1 MRYKLLAFALLSSI
15 FLSVTPVYADGQ
27 LSRITKSVNE
37 AQSKVKSIEADLTAK
52 SKVLTDKNKA
62 LENAQKILTSNQAD
76 KTQAAE
82 QLSQAKEKLEKAQSD
97 LSNTKNKLQKTID
110 RRDSKDKAIEQRDNA
125 LRDSWNLAKLKDGW
139 SGMVNLVQNKD
150 SELIAL
156 TKDRD
161 RYNEQIKQEMSDVD
175 TAQELVDR
183 EQTRY
188 NHQLTIESKFKKSLN
203 ERTSAVKT
211 AADAQSKAEQEVLR
225 VKSDL
230 DKAKETLN
238 EFTSKK
244 QDVEKNLAK
253 YAIGNVDSKFTDE
266 EDVALFNQVKDK
278 HDPGNEGLT
287 THTRQMRNF
296 IMAKFNVTNAGG
308 VRDDDDDGTGHGHGS
323 GLAVD
328 FMADKETG
336 DKIAKYIENNFD
348 VLDVYYQIWEQRY
361 FMNMRNIYGPANTWN
376 KMPDR
381 GGTTANHY
389 DHVHVSFA
397 K

>member
-1 MRYKLLAFALLSSI
+1 MRYKLIAFALLSSL
-15 FLSVTPVYADGQ
+15 FLSVTPAYADGQ

-37 AQSKVKSIEADLTAK
+37 AQTKVKTIEADLTAK
-52 SKVLTDKNKA
+52 SKVLADKTKD
-62 LENAQKILTSNQAD
+62 LENAQKVLTSNQAD
-76 KTQAAE
+76 RTDAATQ
-82 QLSQAKEKLEKAQSD
+82 LGIAKEKLEKAQSD
-97 LSNTKNKLQKTID
+97 LSKAKNMLQKTID
-110 RRDSKDKAIEQRDNA
+110 KRDSKDKAIEQRDNA
-125 LRDSWNLAKLKDGW
+125 LRDSWNLAKLKNGW

-150 SELIAL
+150 PELITL

-161 RYNEQIKQEMSDVD
+161 RYNEQIKQEMSEVD
-175 TAQELVDR
+175 IAQELVDR
-183 EQTRY
+183 EQIRY
-188 NHQLTIESKFKKSLN
+188 NHQLTIERKFKKSLN
-203 ERTSAVKT
+203 ERTNAVKT

-230 DKAKETLN
+230 DKAKETFSEL
-238 EFTSKK
+238 TSKK

-253 YAIGNVDSKFTDE
+253 YAVGNADSKFTDE

-278 HDPGNEGLT
+278 QDVGNDGLT
-287 THTRQMRNF
+287 PHTRQMRNF
-296 IMAKFNVTNAGG
+296 IMAKFNVNNAGG
-308 VRDDDDDGTGHGHGS
+308 ARNDDDGTGHGHGS

-336 DKIAKYIENNFD
+336 NKIAKYIENNFD
-348 VLDVYYQIWEQRY
+348 TLDVYYVIWEQRY

>member
-1 MRYKLLAFALLSSI
+1 MRYKLITFAVISSLLLSA
-15 FLSVTPVYADGQ
+15 TPVYADGQ

-37 AQSKVKSIEADLTAK
+37 AQMKVKTIEVDLTAK
-52 SKVLTDKNKA
+52 SKVLADKTKD
-62 LENAQKILTSNQAD
+62 LENAQKVLTSNQTDRTDAA
-76 KTQAAE
+76 TQ
-82 QLSQAKEKLEKAQSD
+82 LGIAKEKLEKAQSD
-97 LSNTKNKLQKTID
+97 LSKAKNTLQKTID
-110 RRDSKDKAIEQRDNA
+110 KRDSKDKAIEQRDNA
-125 LRDSWNLAKLKDGW
+125 LRDSWNLAKLKNGW

-150 SELIAL
+150 PELITL

-161 RYNEQIKQEMSDVD
+161 RYNEEIKQEMSDVD
-175 TAQELVDR
+175 IAQELVDR

-188 NHQLTIESKFKKSLN
+188 NHQLTLRSKFEKSLN
-203 ERTSAVKT
+203 ERMNAVKT
-211 AADAQSKAEQEVLR
+211 ATDAKSKAEQEVSQT
-225 VKSDL
+225 KSDL

-238 EFTSKK
+238 ELTSKK

-253 YAIGNVDSKFTDE
+253 YAVGNADSKFTDE

-278 HDPGNEGLT
+278 QDAGNEGLT

-308 VRDDDDDGTGHGHGS
+308 VRNDDDGTGHGHGS

-328 FMADKETG
+328 FMVDDETG
-336 DKIAKYIENNFD
+336 NKIAKYIQNNFD
-348 VLDVYYQIWEQRY
+348 ILDVYYQIWEQRY

>member
-1 MRYKLLAFALLSSI
+1 MRYKLIAFALFSGL
-15 FLSVTPVYADGQ
+15 FLSTTSVYADGQ

-37 AQSKVKSIEADLTAK
+37 AQAKVKSIEADLTAK
-52 SKVLTDKNKA
+52 SKVLEDKTKA
-62 LENAQKILTSNQAD
+62 LENAQKVLTSNQAD
-76 KTQAAE
+76 RTDAATQ
-82 QLSQAKEKLEKAQSD
+82 LGIAKEKLEKAQSD
-97 LSNTKNKLQKTID
+97 LSKAKNTLQKTID
-110 RRDSKDKAIEQRDNA
+110 KRDSKDKAIEQRDNA

-139 SGMVNLVQNKD
+139 DGVVNLVQNKD

-156 TKDRD
+156 IKDRD
-161 RYNEQIKQEMSDVD
+161 RYNEEIKQEMTAVD

-183 EQTRY
+183 EQTWY

-203 ERTSAVKT
+203 ERMNAVKT
-211 AADAQSKAEQEVLR
+211 ATDAKSKAEQEVSQT
-225 VKSDL
+225 KSDF

-238 EFTSKK
+238 ELTSKK

-253 YAIGNVDSKFTDE
+253 YAVGNADSKFTDE

-278 HDPGNEGLT
+278 QDAGNDGLT
-287 THTRQMRNF
+287 PHTRQMRNF

-308 VRDDDDDGTGHGHGS
+308 FRNDDDGTGHGHGS

-348 VLDVYYQIWEQRY
+348 VLDVYYVIWEQRY

>member
-1 MRYKLLAFALLSSI
+1 MRYKLITFAVISSLL
-15 FLSVTPVYADGQ
+15 LSVTPVYADGQ
-27 LSRITKSVNE
+27 LSRITKSVND
-37 AQSKVKSIEADLTAK
+37 AQTKVKTIEADLTAK
-52 SKVLTDKNKA
+52 SKVLADKNKA
-62 LENAQKILTSNQAD
+62 VENAQKILTSNQAD

-82 QLSQAKEKLEKAQSD
+82 QLNQAKEKLEKAQFD
-97 LSNTKNKLQKTID
+97 LSNTKSKLQKTID
-110 RRDSKDKAIEQRDNA
+110 KRDSKDKAIEQRDNA
-125 LRDSWNLAKLKDGW
+125 LRDSWNLTKLKNGW
-139 SGMVNLVQNKD
+139 SGMVNLLQNKD
-150 SELIAL
+150 PELITL

-161 RYNEQIKQEMSDVD
+161 RYNEEIEQEMSEVD
-175 TAQELVDR
+175 IAQELVDR
-183 EQTRY
+183 EQIRY
-188 NHQLTIESKFKKSLN
+188 NHQLTIERKFKKSLN
-203 ERTSAVKT
+203 ERTNAVKT

-230 DKAKETLN
+230 DKAKETLS
-238 EFTSKK
+238 ELTSKK

-253 YAIGNVDSKFTDE
+253 YAVGNADSTFTDE

-278 HDPGNEGLT
+278 QDAGNDGLT
-287 THTRQMRNF
+287 PHTRQMRNF

-308 VRDDDDDGTGHGHGS
+308 VRNDDDGTGHGHGS
-323 GLAVD
+323 GLAID
-328 FMADKETG
+328 FMVDKETG

-348 VLDVYYQIWEQRY
+348 ALDVYYVIWEQRY

>member
-1 MRYKLLAFALLSSI
+1 MRYKLITFAVISSLLLSA
-15 FLSVTPVYADGQ
+15 TPVYADGQ

-37 AQSKVKSIEADLTAK
+37 AQTKVKTIEVDLTAK
-52 SKVLTDKNKA
+52 SKVLADKTKD
-62 LENAQKILTSNQAD
+62 LENAQKVLTSNQTDRTDAA
-76 KTQAAE
+76 TQ
-82 QLSQAKEKLEKAQSD
+82 LGIAKEKLEKAQSD
-97 LSNTKNKLQKTID
+97 LSKAKNTLQKTID
-110 RRDSKDKAIEQRDNA
+110 KRDSKDKAIEQRDNG
-125 LRDSWNLAKLKDGW
+125 LRDSWNLAKLKNGW

-150 SELIAL
+150 PELITL

-161 RYNEQIKQEMSDVD
+161 RYNEEIKQEMSDVD

-188 NHQLTIESKFKKSLN
+188 NHQLTIESKFKRSLN
-203 ERTSAVKT
+203 ERMNAVKT
-211 AADAQSKAEQEVLR
+211 ATDAKSKAEQEVSQT
-225 VKSDL
+225 KSDL

-238 EFTSKK
+238 ELTSKK

-253 YAIGNVDSKFTDE
+253 YAVGNADSKFTDE

-278 HDPGNEGLT
+278 QDAGNEGLT
-287 THTRQMRNF
+287 AHTRQMRNF
-296 IMAKFNVTNAGG
+296 IMAKFNVINAGG
-308 VRDDDDDGTGHGHGS
+308 VRNDDDGTGHGHGS

-328 FMADKETG
+328 FMVDKETG

-348 VLDVYYQIWEQRY
+348 ELDVYYVIWEQRY
-361 FMNMRNIYGPANTWN
+361 FMDMRNIYGPANTWN

-381 GGTTANHY
+381 GGATANHY

>member
-1 MRYKLLAFALLSSI
+1 MRYKLIAFVLLSGL
-15 FLSVTPVYADGQ
+15 FLSTTSVYADGQ

-37 AQSKVKSIEADLTAK
+37 AQTKVKTIEADLTAK
-52 SKVLTDKNKA
+52 SKVLADKNKA
-62 LENAQKILTSNQAD
+62 VENAQKILTSNQAD

-82 QLSQAKEKLEKAQSD
+82 QLSQAKEKLEKAQFD
-97 LSNTKNKLQKTID
+97 LSNTKSKLQKTID
-110 RRDSKDKAIEQRDNA
+110 KRDSKDKAIEQRDNA

-150 SELIAL
+150 SELIVL

-188 NHQLTIESKFKKSLN
+188 NHQLTIDSKFKKSLS
-203 ERTSAVKT
+203 ERMNAVKT
-211 AADAQSKAEQEVLR
+211 ATDAQSKAEQEVLR

-230 DKAKETLN
+230 DKVKETLN
-238 EFTSKK
+238 ELTSKK

-253 YAIGNVDSKFTDE
+253 YAVGNADSKFTDE

-278 HDPGNEGLT
+278 QDPGNEGLT

-308 VRDDDDDGTGHGHGS
+308 FRNDDDGTGHGHGT

-348 VLDVYYQIWEQRY
+348 ALDVYYQIWEQRY

-381 GGTTANHY
+381 GGATANHY

>member
-1 MRYKLLAFALLSSI
+1 MRYKLITFTLLSSL
-15 FLSVTPVYADGQ
+15 FLSASPVYADGQ

-37 AQSKVKSIEADLTAK
+37 AQTKVKTIEADLTAK
-52 SKVLTDKNKA
+52 SKVLADKTKA
-62 LENAQKILTSNQAD
+62 LENAQKVLTSNQAD
-76 KTQAAE
+76 RTDEATQLE
-82 QLSQAKEKLEKAQSD
+82 VAKEKLENAQSN

-110 RRDSKDKAIEQRDNA
+110 KRDSKDKAIEQRDNA

-161 RYNEQIKQEMSDVD
+161 RYNERITQEMSEVD
-175 TAQELVDR
+175 TAQELVDL

-188 NHQLTIESKFKKSLN
+188 NHQLTIDSKFKKSLS
-203 ERTSAVKT
+203 ERMNAVKT
-211 AADAQSKAEQEVLR
+211 VTDAQSKAEQEVSQT
-225 VKSDL
+225 KSDL

-253 YAIGNVDSKFTDE
+253 YAVGNANSKFTDE

-278 HDPGNEGLT
+278 QDAGNDGLT
-287 THTRQMRNF
+287 PHTRQMRNF
-296 IMAKFNVTNAGG
+296 IMAKFNVINAGG
-308 VRDDDDDGTGHGHGS
+308 VRNDDDGTGHGHGS

-348 VLDVYYQIWEQRY
+348 TLDVYYVIWEQRY

>member
-1 MRYKLLAFALLSSI
+1 MRYKLIAFALLSGL
-15 FLSVTPVYADGQ
+15 FLSTTSVYADGQ

-37 AQSKVKSIEADLTAK
+37 AQTKVKTIEADLTAK
-52 SKVLTDKNKA
+52 SKVLADKNKA
-62 LENAQKILTSNQAD
+62 VENAQKILTSNQAD
-76 KTQAAE
+76 KTKAAE

-97 LSNTKNKLQKTID
+97 LSNTKSKLQKTID
-110 RRDSKDKAIEQRDNA
+110 KRDSKDKAIEQRDNA

-161 RYNEQIKQEMSDVD
+161 RYNEQIIQEMSEVD

-188 NHQLTIESKFKKSLN
+188 NHQLTLRSKFEKSLN
-203 ERTSAVKT
+203 ERMNAVKT
-211 AADAQSKAEQEVLR
+211 ATDAQSKAEQEVSQT
-225 VKSDL
+225 KSDL
-230 DKAKETLN
+230 DKAKEILN
-238 EFTSKK
+238 ELTSKK

-253 YAIGNVDSKFTDE
+253 YAVGNADSKFTDE

-278 HDPGNEGLT
+278 QDAGNEGLT
-287 THTRQMRNF
+287 VHTRQMRNF

-308 VRDDDDDGTGHGHGS
+308 FRNDDDGTGQGYGS

-328 FMADKETG
+328 FMAV
-336 DKIAKYIENNFD
+336 D
-348 VLDVYYQIWEQRY
+348 VFPKFQL
-361 FMNMRNIYGPANTWN
+361 
-376 KMPDR
+376 
-381 GGTTANHY
+381 
-389 DHVHVSFA
+389 
-397 K
+397 

>member
-1 MRYKLLAFALLSSI
+1 MRYKLITFAVISSLL
-15 FLSVTPVYADGQ
+15 LSVTPVYADGQ
-27 LSRITKSVNE
+27 LSRITKSVSE
-37 AQSKVKSIEADLTAK
+37 AQTKVKTIEADLTAK
-52 SKVLTDKNKA
+52 SKVLADKTKD
-62 LENAQKILTSNQAD
+62 LENAQKVLTSNQAD
-76 KTQAAE
+76 RTDVAI
-82 QLSQAKEKLEKAQSD
+82 QLEVAKEKLEKAQSD
-97 LSNTKNKLQKTID
+97 LNKAKNKLQKTID
-110 RRDSKDKAIEQRDNA
+110 KRDSKDKAIEQRDNA
-125 LRDSWNLAKLKDGW
+125 LRDSWNLAKLKNGW

-150 SELIAL
+150 PELITL

-161 RYNEQIKQEMSDVD
+161 RYNEEIKQEMSDVD

-203 ERTSAVKT
+203 ERMNAVKT
-211 AADAQSKAEQEVLR
+211 ATDAQSKAEQEVLR

-238 EFTSKK
+238 EFTLKK

-253 YAIGNVDSKFTDE
+253 YAVGNADSKFTDE

-278 HDPGNEGLT
+278 QDAGNEGLT
-287 THTRQMRNF
+287 SHTRQMRNF
-296 IMAKFNVTNAGG
+296 IMAKFNVTDAGG
-308 VRDDDDDGTGHGHGS
+308 VRNDDDGTGHGHGS

-328 FMADKETG
+328 FMVDKKTG

-348 VLDVYYQIWEQRY
+348 ALDVYYVIWEQRY

-381 GGTTANHY
+381 GGATANHY

>member
-1 MRYKLLAFALLSSI
+1 MRYKLLAFALLSSV

-52 SKVLTDKNKA
+52 SKVLADKNKA

-76 KTQAAE
+76 KSQAVA
-82 QLSQAKEKLEKAQSD
+82 QLSEAKEKLEKAQSN
-97 LSNTKNKLQKTID
+97 LSNIKNKLQKTID
-110 RRDSKDKAIEQRDNA
+110 KRDSKDKAIEQRDDA
-125 LRDSWNLAKLKDGW
+125 LRDSWNLAKLKNGW
-139 SGMVNLVQNKD
+139 NGMVNLVQNKD
-150 SELIAL
+150 PELISL

-175 TAQELVDR
+175 TAQELVNR

-188 NHQLTIESKFKKSLN
+188 NHQLTIDSKFKKSLS
-203 ERTSAVKT
+203 ERMNAVKT
-211 AADAQSKAEQEVLR
+211 ATDAQSKAEQEVSQT
-225 VKSDL
+225 KADL

-238 EFTSKK
+238 EFTLKK

-253 YAIGNVDSKFTDE
+253 YAVGNADSKFTDE

-278 HDPGNEGLT
+278 QDAGNEGLT

-308 VRDDDDDGTGHGHGS
+308 VRNDDDGTGHGHGS

-336 DKIAKYIENNFD
+336 DKIAKYI
-348 VLDVYYQIWEQRY
+348 
-361 FMNMRNIYGPANTWN
+361 
-376 KMPDR
+376 
-381 GGTTANHY
+381 
-389 DHVHVSFA
+389 
-397 K
+397 

>member
-1 MRYKLLAFALLSSI
+1 MRYKLIAFALLSGL
-15 FLSVTPVYADGQ
+15 FLSTTSVYADGQ

-37 AQSKVKSIEADLTAK
+37 AQTKVKTIEADLTAK
-52 SKVLTDKNKA
+52 SKVLADKNKA
-62 LENAQKILTSNQAD
+62 VENAQKILTSNQAD

-82 QLSQAKEKLEKAQSD
+82 QLSQAKEKLEKAQSN
-97 LSNTKNKLQKTID
+97 LSSTKNKLQKTID
-110 RRDSKDKAIEQRDNA
+110 KRDSKDKAIEQRDNA

-150 SELIAL
+150 PELISL

-161 RYNEQIKQEMSDVD
+161 RYNEAIKQEMSDVD

-188 NHQLTIESKFKKSLN
+188 NHQLTIESKFKKSLS
-203 ERTSAVKT
+203 ERMNAVKT
-211 AADAQSKAEQEVLR
+211 ATDAQSKAEQEVSR

-238 EFTSKK
+238 EFTLKK

-253 YAIGNVDSKFTDE
+253 YAVGNANSKFTDE

-278 HDPGNEGLT
+278 QDAGSEGLT

-308 VRDDDDDGTGHGHGS
+308 FRNDDDGTGHGHGT

-348 VLDVYYQIWEQRY
+348 ALDV
-361 FMNMRNIYGPANTWN
+361 
-376 KMPDR
+376 
-381 GGTTANHY
+381 
-389 DHVHVSFA
+389 FA
-397 K
+397 TDVQ

>member
-15 FLSVTPVYADGQ
+15 FLSVTSVYADGQ

-52 SKVLTDKNKA
+52 SKVLIDKNKA

-76 KTQAAE
+76 KTQAAT
-82 QLSQAKEKLEKAQSD
+82 QLSEAKGKLEKAQSD
-97 LSNTKNKLQKTID
+97 LSNTKSKLQKTID
-110 RRDSKDKAIEQRDNA
+110 KRDSKDKAIEQRDNA

-139 SGMVNLVQNKD
+139 RGMVNFVQNKD
-150 SELIAL
+150 PELINL

-183 EQTRY
+183 QQTRY

-253 YAIGNVDSKFTDE
+253 YAIGNADSKFTDE

>member
-1 MRYKLLAFALLSSI
+1 MRYKLIAFALFSGL
-15 FLSVTPVYADGQ
+15 FLSTTSVYADGQ

-37 AQSKVKSIEADLTAK
+37 AQAKVKSIEADLTAK
-52 SKVLTDKNKA
+52 SKVLEDKTKA
-62 LENAQKILTSNQAD
+62 LENAQKVLTSNQAD
-76 KTQAAE
+76 RTDAATQ
-82 QLSQAKEKLEKAQSD
+82 LGIAKEKLEKAQSD
-97 LSNTKNKLQKTID
+97 LSKAKNTLQKTID
-110 RRDSKDKAIEQRDNA
+110 KRDSKDKAIEQRDNA

-139 SGMVNLVQNKD
+139 DGVVNLVQNKD

-156 TKDRD
+156 IKDRD
-161 RYNEQIKQEMSDVD
+161 RYNEEIKQEMTAVD

-183 EQTRY
+183 EQTWY

-203 ERTSAVKT
+203 ERMNAVKT
-211 AADAQSKAEQEVLR
+211 ATDAKSKAEQEVLR

-230 DKAKETLN
+230 DKTKETLN

-253 YAIGNVDSKFTDE
+253 YAVGNADSKFADE

-278 HDPGNEGLT
+278 QDAGNEGLT

-308 VRDDDDDGTGHGHGS
+308 FRNDDDGTGHGHGT

-348 VLDVYYQIWEQRY
+348 ALDVYYLIWEQRY
-361 FMNMRNIYGPANTWN
+361 FMNMRSIYGPANTWN

>member
-1 MRYKLLAFALLSSI
+1 
-15 FLSVTPVYADGQ
+15 
-27 LSRITKSVNE
+27 
-37 AQSKVKSIEADLTAK
+37 
-52 SKVLTDKNKA
+52 
-62 LENAQKILTSNQAD
+62 
-76 KTQAAE
+76 
-82 QLSQAKEKLEKAQSD
+82 
-97 LSNTKNKLQKTID
+97 
-110 RRDSKDKAIEQRDNA
+110 
-125 LRDSWNLAKLKDGW
+125 
-139 SGMVNLVQNKD
+139 MVNLVQNKD
-150 SELIAL
+150 PELISL

-188 NHQLTIESKFKKSLN
+188 NHQLTIDSKFKKSLS
-203 ERTSAVKT
+203 ERMNAVKT
-211 AADAQSKAEQEVLR
+211 ATDAQSKAEQEVSQT
-225 VKSDL
+225 KADL

-238 EFTSKK
+238 EFTLKK

-253 YAIGNVDSKFTDE
+253 YAVGNADSKFTDE

-278 HDPGNEGLT
+278 QDAGNEGLT

-308 VRDDDDDGTGHGHGS
+308 VRNDDDGTGHGHGS

-348 VLDVYYQIWEQRY
+348 ALDVYYLIWEQRY
-361 FMNMRNIYGPANTWN
+361 FMNMRNIYGHANTWN

-381 GGTTANHY
+381 GGVTANHY

-397 K
+397 R

>member
-1 MRYKLLAFALLSSI
+1 MRYKLITFALISSL
-15 FLSVTPVYADGQ
+15 FLSATPVYADGQ
-27 LSRITKSVNE
+27 LSRITKLVNE
-37 AQSKVKSIEADLTAK
+37 AQTKVKSIENDLTAK
-52 SKVLTDKNKA
+52 SKVLADKTKD
-62 LENAQKILTSNQAD
+62 LENAQKILTSNQTDRTDAA
-76 KTQAAE
+76 TQ
-82 QLSQAKEKLEKAQSD
+82 LGIAKEKLEKAQSD
-97 LSNTKNKLQKTID
+97 LSSAKNTLHKTINK
-110 RRDSKDKAIEQRDNA
+110 RDSKDKAIEQRDNA

-139 SGMVNLVQNKD
+139 DGVVNLVQNKD

-161 RYNEQIKQEMSDVD
+161 RYNEEIKQEMSDVD

-188 NHQLTIESKFKKSLN
+188 NHQLTLRSKFEKSLN
-203 ERTSAVKT
+203 ERMNAVKT
-211 AADAQSKAEQEVLR
+211 ATDAKSKAEQEVSQ
-225 VKSDL
+225 VKSDF

-238 EFTSKK
+238 EFTLKK

-253 YAIGNVDSKFTDE
+253 YAVGNADSKFTDE

-278 HDPGNEGLT
+278 QDAGNEGLT
-287 THTRQMRNF
+287 PHTRQMRNF

-308 VRDDDDDGTGHGHGS
+308 VRNDDDDGTGHGHGS

-348 VLDVYYQIWEQRY
+348 ALDVYYVIWEQRY

>member
-1 MRYKLLAFALLSSI
+1 MRYKLIAFALLSSL
-15 FLSVTPVYADGQ
+15 FLSVTPAYADGQ

-37 AQSKVKSIEADLTAK
+37 AQTKVKSIEADLTAK
-52 SKVLTDKNKA
+52 SKVLADKTKD
-62 LENAQKILTSNQAD
+62 LENAQKVLTSNQAD
-76 KTQAAE
+76 RTDATTQLE
-82 QLSQAKEKLEKAQSD
+82 VAKEKLEKAQSD
-97 LSNTKNKLQKTID
+97 LSKAKNTLQKTID
-110 RRDSKDKAIEQRDNA
+110 KRDSKDKAIEQRDNA
-125 LRDSWNLAKLKDGW
+125 LRDSWNLTKLKDGW

-161 RYNEQIKQEMSDVD
+161 RYNERITQEMSDVD
-175 TAQELVDR
+175 TAQELVDL

-188 NHQLTIESKFKKSLN
+188 NHQLTIDSKFKKSLS
-203 ERTSAVKT
+203 ERMNAVKT
-211 AADAQSKAEQEVLR
+211 ATDAQSKAEQEVSQT
-225 VKSDL
+225 KSDL

-253 YAIGNVDSKFTDE
+253 YAVGNANSKFTDE

-278 HDPGNEGLT
+278 QDAGNDGLT
-287 THTRQMRNF
+287 PHTRQMRNF
-296 IMAKFNVTNAGG
+296 IMAKFNVINAGG
-308 VRDDDDDGTGHGHGS
+308 VRNDDDGTGHGHGS

-348 VLDVYYQIWEQRY
+348 ELDVYYVIWEQRY
-361 FMNMRNIYGPANTWN
+361 FMNIRNIYGPANTWN

>member
-1 MRYKLLAFALLSSI
+1 MRYKLIAFVLLSGL
-15 FLSVTPVYADGQ
+15 FLSTTSVYADGQ

-37 AQSKVKSIEADLTAK
+37 AQTKVKTIEADLTAK
-52 SKVLTDKNKA
+52 SNVLADKNKA
-62 LENAQKILTSNQAD
+62 VENAQKILTSNQAD

-82 QLSQAKEKLEKAQSD
+82 QLSQAKEKLEKAQFD
-97 LSNTKNKLQKTID
+97 LSNTKSKLQKTID

-139 SGMVNLVQNKD
+139 RGMVNLVQNKD

-203 ERTSAVKT
+203 ERMNAVKT
-211 AADAQSKAEQEVLR
+211 ATDAQSKAEQEVLR

-238 EFTSKK
+238 ELTSKK
-244 QDVEKNLAK
+244 QDVEKNLSK
-253 YAIGNVDSKFTDE
+253 YAVGNADSKFTDE

-278 HDPGNEGLT
+278 QDAGNEGLT
-287 THTRQMRNF
+287 VHTRQMRNF

-308 VRDDDDDGTGHGHGS
+308 FRNDDDGTGHGHGT

-336 DKIAKYIENNFD
+336 NKIAKYIENNFD
-348 VLDVYYQIWEQRY
+348 ALDVYYQIWEQRY
-361 FMNMRNIYGPANTWN
+361 FMNTRNIYGPANTWN

-381 GGTTANHY
+381 GGVTANHY